1 MIPDHSGINQSDLC
15 SLGANGYSVFDPSA
29 YRNLAAKWHFPQEN
43 ATYEEFETST
53 YGSKAL

>member
-1 MIPDHSGINQSDLC
+1 LLIDPEKP
-15 SLGANGYSVFDPSA
+15 LGSRHTGFDKHHSVFDPSA

-43 ATYEEFETST
+43 AAYQEIETST